1 MKNLVLGTANFASDY
16 GLLHETGPDE
26 TAIEQIIGTFFD
38 AGQTL
43 IDTAPAY
50 GASEKIIGQFAPNTA
65 NYISKV
71 PSIPL
76 DQEPT
81 LFISQL
87 CEKTLSNL
95 AARSLYGL
103 LLHDPLQLLRPNA
116 QAVAD
121 ALTEIKSQG
130 IATKIGVSVYNF
142 EQMKLA
148 LRYMKPDIVQ
158 APVNLLDRT
167 FCSPEI
173 SALAVDQG
181 IEFHAR
187 SIYLQGVLL
196 KKLNELPIF
205 FSEWQEQWDAI
216 HRWAKD
222 YFDNDI
228 PRACFEIVRR
238 FPHIFGTVI
247 GVRSEQEL
255 SRTLAYLQE
264 ADSDLPLPP
273 SEVHDERIINPTFW
287 QRPI

>member
-16 GLLHETGPDE
+16 GLLHETGPNE
-26 TAIEQIIGTFFD
+26 TAIEQIIRTFFD

-50 GASEKIIGQFAPNTA
+50 GPSEKILGRFAPNTA

-95 AARSLYGL
+95 ATRSLYGL

-130 IATKIGVSVYNF
+130 IATKILSRRIGTTQLS
-142 EQMKLA
+142 

-196 KKLNELPIF
+196 KELNELPIF

-287 QRPI
+287 QRPT

>member
-1 MKNLVLGTANFASDY
+1 MKNLVLGTANFASAY

-50 GASEKIIGQFAPNTA
+50 GASEKILGRFAPNTA
-65 NYISKV
+65 KYISKI
-71 PSIPL
+71 PSISL
-76 DQEPT
+76 DQEPNI
-81 LFISQL
+81 FISQL
-87 CEKTLSNL
+87 CKKTLSNL
-95 AARSLYGL
+95 ATRSLYGL

-148 LRYMKPDIVQ
+148 LRYMKPDIIQ

-167 FCSPEI
+167 FCSSEI

-196 KKLNELPIF
+196 KKLDELPIF

-264 ADSDLPLPP
+264 AESDLPLP
-273 SEVHDERIINPTFW
+273 SSGVHDERIINPTFW
-287 QRPI
+287 QRPT